1 MKKIKYMRTVNF
13 YGLILDVYAKSQRD
27 LIENG
32 ARFLAVDVA
41 ELIDYSKR
49 SNGCYRTD
57 RMIENVDD
65 DEKELCIVK
74 ICDVQNMDST
84 STARKTQEMW
94 TLTED
99 GLYEVFFQHQNKK
112 PEIKQWKKEVKK
124 ILKDMK
130 DDIVFTGQRRQSA
143 KTHNDLHELID
154 DEGRSIGLDIAL
166 SEIASYR
173 LNLSHISRKEAL
185 YQLKKSNIAL
195 YDEMMNTAYNCVE
208 TFMLLDSECYMG
220 NVIQALKNK
229 FVDDI
234 DKFEEYKK
242 THKKNEWNI
251 EVKFG
256 R

>member
-41 ELIDYSKR
+41 RLIDYSKR
-49 SNGCYRTD
+49 TD
-57 RMIENVDD
+57 GSYMTGRMIQNVDE
-65 DEKELCIVK
+65 DEKEECILT
-74 ICDVQNMDST
+74 VQNMDGQVGHGGLRNNT
-84 STARKTQEMW
+84 KVW

-112 PEIKQWKKEVKK
+112 PQIKEWKKEVKK
-124 ILKDMK
+124 ILKDIK

-143 KTHNDLHELID
+143 KTHNDLHEIIN

-242 THKKNEWNI
+242 THKKNEWKLEI
-251 EVKFG
+251 KFG